1 MIRLD
6 DYIQDF
12 SYAFWSAEPV
22 QPWEIIDQLETI
34 LTERLKLLGSDY
46 FIKNNQAIHKTAIIE
61 PGVILKGTL
70 IISENAFIAAH
81 AYLRGPVFLGNAAKI
96 GPGSEI
102 KNSLLLDHSAAAH
115 FNYIGN
121 SLIGHHV
128 NFEAG
133 SVCAN
138 HFNERNDKTI
148 FVMHRGERI
157 NTGVIKF
164 GALVG
169 DHVKIGANAV
179 LSPGTI
185 LEKNRIVGRLEL
197 INQTN

>member
-1 MIRLD
+1 
-6 DYIQDF
+6 
-12 SYAFWSAEPV
+12 
-22 QPWEIIDQLETI
+22 
-34 LTERLKLLGSDY
+34 
-46 FIKNNQAIHKTAIIE
+46 
-61 PGVILKGTL
+61 
-70 IISENAFIAAH
+70 
-81 AYLRGPVFLGNAAKI
+81 
-96 GPGSEI
+96 
-102 KNSLLLDHSAAAH
+102 AH

-138 HFNERNDKTI
+138 HFNERDDKTI

>member
-1 MIRLD
+1 MRPLRL
-6 DYIQDF
+6 
-12 SYAFWSAEPV
+12 S
-22 QPWEIIDQLETI
+22 
-34 LTERLKLLGSDY
+34 
-46 FIKNNQAIHKTAIIE
+46 
-61 PGVILKGTL
+61 
-70 IISENAFIAAH
+70 
-81 AYLRGPVFLGNAAKI
+81 FLC
-96 GPGSEI
+96 
-102 KNSLLLDHSAAAH
+102 LLLVTATVVFAQDKPKTGVVLYRDRLAQQFDTVKVVKNIFKLNPLLFFRGEIPLYYERALTRRVRAELAVG
-115 FNYIGN
+115 FTARNYIGN

-157 NTGVIKF
+157 NTGVTKF